1 MAQCYVQYMIP
12 SLFSPFQLSGGAP
25 PSPSSSSSTSQLAE
39 LQGKL
44 EKAQGSLQRMTTER
58 DQALSDLAALRD
70 SLVQQQEDSA
80 RRVRTV
86 ETLYI
91 V

>member
-1 MAQCYVQYMIP
+1 MLCEVHD
-12 SLFSPFQLSGGAP
+12 STLFSPFQLSGGAP
-25 PSPSSSSSTSQLAE
+25 SSSSPSSSSPSASQLAE

-80 RRVRTV
+80 RRVRT
-86 ETLYI
+86 
-91 V
+91 

>member
-1 MAQCYVQYMIP
+1 MLCEVHD
-12 SLFSPFQLSGGAP
+12 STLFSPFQLSGGAP
-25 PSPSSSSSTSQLAE
+25 SPSSPSSPSSSSPSASQLAE

-70 SLVQQQEDSA
+70 SLVQQQEESA
-80 RRVRTV
+80 RRVRT
-86 ETLYI
+86 
-91 V
+91 

>member
-1 MAQCYVQYMIP
+1 MLCEVHD
-12 SLFSPFQLSGGAP
+12 STLFSPFQLSGGAP
-25 PSPSSSSSTSQLAE
+25 SPSSPSSSSPSASQLAE

-44 EKAQGSLQRMTTER
+44 EKAQGSLQRMMTER

-80 RRVRTV
+80 RRVRT
-86 ETLYI
+86 
-91 V
+91 